1 MKNKGPKKISKHR
14 CLSVDLTMTFL
25 TSSGSSSARYPD
37 GPDDGADCSMAPIV
51 PSEDDDANASMAP
64 IGPPVWVVEPNN
76 TLASNLNVNAE
87 NYFTSCDPHHD
98 IYTFCYWQIFW
109 HSIWHIFWHSIWH
122 ISWHFI
128 WHIFWHSI

>member
-1 MKNKGPKKISKHR
+1 
-14 CLSVDLTMTFL
+14 MTFL

-76 TLASNLNVNAE
+76 TLAFISMSMLKITLLRVIP
-87 NYFTSCDPHHD
+87 TM
-98 IYTFCYWQIFW
+98 TFI
-109 HSIWHIFWHSIWH
+109 HSVTG
-122 ISWHFI
+122 
-128 WHIFWHSI
+128 